1 MKSQINVILIGILFI
16 VFCGSIIINDSFSQ
30 KVFGIQEDFLVL
42 QTGIISTEDGDF
54 AISNNFE
61 TRILQDGK
69 IMRMSGITTTGE
81 AYYVYQKI
89 EGGVVIVN
97 GKILVNGGFVPIITK
112 EIVFEQEI
120 QEKSKTELVMVVKLP
135 QYTYSNYPF
144 VISVKVFD
152 AEKNPQP
159 KFEETVG
166 SLENVFVNVTITNR
180 FNEFVTSLSGNTDS
194 SGLFRGSYLVNERIV
209 GQGEFNVEIIV
220 NDEFASVNK
229 SFTTFFR
236 GDIRDYFDDE

>member
-1 MKSQINVILIGILFI
+1 MKIQIKIILIGILCI
-16 VFCGSIIINDSFSQ
+16 VSCGSIIINDSFSQ

-42 QTGIISTEDGDF
+42 QTGIISTDEGDF

-61 TRILQDGK
+61 TRILHGGK
-69 IMRMSGITTTGE
+69 IMRVSGITTSGE

-89 EGGVVIVN
+89 EEGIVIVN
-97 GKILVNGGFVPIITK
+97 GKILVKGVFVPIITK
-112 EIVFEQEI
+112 EVVFEQEI
-120 QEKSKTELVMVVKLP
+120 QEKSKTELVMAVKLP

-152 AEKNPQP
+152 SEKNPHP

-166 SLENVFVNVTITNR
+166 SLENVFVNVTISNR
-180 FNEFVTSLSGNTDS
+180 FNEFITSLNGTTDS
-194 SGLFRGSYLVNERIV
+194 SGLFRDSYLVNEGIV
-209 GQGEFNVEIIV
+209 GQGKFNVNV
-220 NDEFASVNK
+220 MVDDGTTSTSK
-229 SFTTFFR
+229 LFTTFFR